1 MVQIQN
7 SKYFM
12 HFFTVAKAFSNLL
25 NQYSYSFLAGSI
37 RWNKNYLLGFLDSHI
52 IHYPTPINLSY
63 AWSFGST
70 AGICL
75 IIQIISGI
83 FLAMHYIPNI
93 DLAFSSVE
101 YIMRDVPNGWLIR
114 YIHANGASMFF
125 ITVYG
130 HIFRG
135 LYYGS
140 YMQPRQLLWCSGVLL
155 FLLMM
160 ATAFIGYVLPWGQ
173 MSFWGA
179 TVITK
184 MFTAI
189 PVIGEPLVIWLWGGF
204 VINNATLNR
213 FFSLHFLLPFIIA
226 GLTIV
231 HLALLHKEG
240 SNNPLGTES
249 SGSKI
254 SFYPYFFLKDLTAF
268 FLFLS
273 LFTFFVFY
281 SPNTL
286 GHPVNYIPADPMHTP
301 SHIVPEWYFLP
312 FYAML
317 RSVPDKVG
325 GILTMGGAIII
336 LLSIPFLNTSEI
348 RSTSFRPLFKICFWL
363 LIADF
368 LVLMWSG
375 EQSLNEKSVIYL
387 MLVSQA
393 ATFYYF
399 VFFIVL
405 IPVIGLVERKLIS
418 FTSRT

>member
-1 MVQIQN
+1 MINTTFFKFSILPSSFFN
-7 SKYFM
+7 SSINLYRFL
-12 HFFTVAKAFSNLL
+12 SN
-25 NQYSYSFLAGSI
+25 SI
-37 RWNKNYLLGFLDSHI
+37 RWNSNFLLGFFDNHL
-52 IHYPTPINLSY
+52 IHYPTPINLTY

-75 IIQIISGI
+75 VIQIISGI
-83 FLAMHYIPNI
+83 FLSMHYTPNI

-101 YIMRDVPNGWLIR
+101 YIMRDVPNGWLLR

-125 ITVYG
+125 IAVYG

-189 PVIGEPLVIWLWGGF
+189 PGIGEPLVTWLWAGY

-213 FFSLHFLLPFIIA
+213 FFSLHFVLPFIIA
-226 GLTIV
+226 GVTII
-231 HLALLHKEG
+231 HLALLHKDG
-240 SNNPLGTES
+240 SNNPLGADS
-249 SGSKI
+249 YNSKI

-268 FLFLS
+268 FIFMS
-273 LFTFFVFY
+273 IFVFFVFY
-281 SPNTL
+281 SPNSL
-286 GHPVNYIPADPMHTP
+286 GHPVNYIPADSMHTP

-325 GILTMGGAIII
+325 GIITMGSAILI
-336 LLSIPFLNTSEI
+336 LFLIPFLNTSEI
-348 RSTSFRPLFKICFWL
+348 RSTTFRPLFKIFYWFFV
-363 LIADF
+363 IDF
-368 LVLMWSG
+368 FVLMWSG
-375 EQSLNEKSVIYL
+375 EQSLNEKSVVYL
-387 MLVSQA
+387 MFVSQV
-393 ATFYYF
+393 ATVYYF
-399 VFFIVL
+399 CFFL
-405 IPVIGLVERKLIS
+405 ILVPLVGLIESKFIHYKNIS
-418 FTSRT
+418 MYDN

>member
-1 MVQIQN
+1 MNIL
-7 SKYFM
+7 F
-12 HFFTVAKAFSNLL
+12 NLV
-25 NQYSYSFLAGSI
+25 SVFVESSFNLYIFLTKSI
-37 RWNKNYLLGFLDSHI
+37 RWNKNFLLGFLDSHL
-52 IHYPTPINLSY
+52 IHYPTPINLTY
-63 AWSFGST
+63 AWSFGAT

-83 FLAMHYIPNI
+83 FLAMHYTPNI

-101 YIMRDVPNGWLIR
+101 YIMRDVPGGWLIR

-125 ITVYG
+125 IVVYG

-155 FLLMM
+155 FILMM

-189 PVIGEPLVIWLWGGF
+189 PGIGEPLVIWLWGGY

-213 FFSLHFLLPFIIA
+213 FFSLHFVLPFVIA
-226 GLTIV
+226 GVTII
-231 HLALLHKEG
+231 HLALLHKDG
-240 SNNPLGTES
+240 SNNPLGVES
-249 SGSKI
+249 GVAKI
-254 SFYPYFFLKDLTAF
+254 SFYPYFFFKDLTAF
-268 FLFLS
+268 FIFMS
-273 LFTFFVFY
+273 VFVFFVFY

-286 GHPVNYIPADPMHTP
+286 GHPVNYIPADSMHTP

-325 GILTMGGAIII
+325 GIITMGGAIAI
-336 LLSIPFLNTSEI
+336 LFTIPFFNTSEI
-348 RSTSFRPLFKICFWL
+348 RSTTFRPLFKICYWL
-363 LIADF
+363 FVIDF
-368 LVLMWSG
+368 LVLIWSG
-375 EQSLNEKSVIYL
+375 EQSLNEKCVVYL
-387 MLVSQA
+387 MFVSQA
-393 ATFYYF
+393 ATTYYF
-399 VFFIVL
+399 LFFIFLVPL
-405 IPVIGLVERKLIS
+405 IGIIELKLVHYKPSLKS
-418 FTSRT
+418 N

>member
-1 MVQIQN
+1 MNILFDLFLNFFKSTFN
-7 SKYFM
+7 SY
-12 HFFTVAKAFSNLL
+12 V
-25 NQYSYSFLAGSI
+25 FLTKSV
-37 RWNKNYLLGFLDSHI
+37 RWNKNFLLGFLDSHLV
-52 IHYPTPINLSY
+52 HYPTPINLTY
-63 AWSFGST
+63 AWSFGAA

-83 FLAMHYIPNI
+83 FLAMHYTPNI

-101 YIMRDVPNGWLIR
+101 YIMRDVPGGWLIR

-125 ITVYG
+125 IVVYG

-155 FLLMM
+155 FILMM

-189 PVIGEPLVIWLWGGF
+189 PGIGEPLVIWLWGGY

-213 FFSLHFLLPFIIA
+213 FFSLHFVLPFVIVGVTII
-226 GLTIV
+226 
-231 HLALLHKEG
+231 HLALLHKDG
-240 SNNPLGTES
+240 SNNPLGVES
-249 SGSKI
+249 GVAKV
-254 SFYPYFFLKDLTAF
+254 SFYPYFFFKDLTAF
-268 FLFLS
+268 FLLMCIFI
-273 LFTFFVFY
+273 FFVFY

-286 GHPVNYIPADPMHTP
+286 GHPVNYIPADSMHTP

-325 GILTMGGAIII
+325 GIMTMGGAIVV
-336 LLSIPFLNTSEI
+336 LFTIPFFNTSEI
-348 RSTSFRPLFKICFWL
+348 RSTTFRPLFKICYWFFV
-363 LIADF
+363 IDF
-368 LVLMWSG
+368 LVLIWSG
-375 EQSLNEKSVIYL
+375 EQSLNEKCVVYL
-387 MLVSQA
+387 MLVSQV
-393 ATFYYF
+393 ATVYYF
-399 VFFIVL
+399 LFFIF
-405 IPVIGLVERKLIS
+405 LVPLVGIVELKLIHYKK
-418 FTSRT
+418 T